1 MKKLLKISGVVLV
14 AIFLLL
20 LVLPIAFKGKIEAIV
35 KQEGNKLL
43 NAQFDFRS
51 LDISLLRHFPQAS
64 VSLKD
69 FWLKGVDEFEND
81 TLVYAGELTAAV
93 NVMSIFGDEGFEVSK
108 ILVDDTRLHAIV
120 LERGKPN
127 WDVMKAAEQ
136 TEEALAEE
144 VKDDAPEESA
154 DGEAT
159 AFRIQ
164 LKKLAVNDLDV
175 VYDDRES
182 GMYAEILDFD
192 AECAG
197 DFASDNTLLNLS
209 AETPSL
215 TFRMGGVP
223 FLNRAEIEARMDVAA
238 DFANSRF
245 ALNDNMLRLNA
256 IEASI
261 DGWVAMLDEGMDMDL
276 TLNSNEIG
284 FKEILSLVPAIYA
297 KDFAGLRTDGVATL
311 AASAKGKMV
320 GEQLPA
326 FDVDLSVKNAMF
338 RYPSLPAGVD
348 NINIA
353 ATVKNPGG
361 TADATVVK
369 VSPFSF
375 VLAGNPFSLTA
386 DVATP
391 ISDLRFDVTAK
402 GKLDLGKI
410 KDVYPIEGMNLNGVV
425 DADMGVV
432 GRMSYIE
439 KSLYD
444 KVQASGS
451 VKLND
456 MALAMENIPEVMI
469 KNSVLSFTPRYVD
482 LSQTTVMIGENDI
495 TLDSRFENYMGFV
508 FKGTT
513 LKGQLNV
520 SSRHMNLNDF
530 LGGETTDDTEVQ
542 DEEAAPLED
551 VIRVPENINFRMQ
564 TNFQEVLFNKM
575 KFNDFNGLLIV
586 KDGKIDMQNLSLNTM
601 GGSVVVNGAY
611 ATPTGSYPSF
621 NAGFALKEIAFVEAY
636 NDLDIIRKLAP
647 IFSGLT
653 GNFSGEVR
661 VSTALDAKMS
671 PMMNTLNAYGALSTK
686 DLSLRNMPF
695 LDQIADIVKKP
706 SLKTSKVKDL
716 NIDFT
721 VDNGRVHTK
730 PFTLKIEDYTM
741 RLSGSTGLDQTID
754 YKGTIT
760 IPESAGKVAKLGE
773 VNMSIGGTFSK
784 PKVSIDME
792 SLAKKAAQSAL
803 QDLGNKLLG
812 GKQGGENE
820 AAASAT
826 EGTAEGA
833 SDAAETDNAA
843 QGGQDAAGSEQES
856 AKSKQEEKAE
866 AAKKLVGT
874 AIDLFKKKK

>member
-1 MKKLLKISGVVLV
+1 MKKLLKIFGVVI
-14 AIFLLL
+14 ATIFLLL

-69 FWLKGVDEFEND
+69 FWLRGVDEFEND

-108 ILVDDTRLHAIV
+108 IIVDDTRLHAIV
-120 LERGKPN
+120 LESGKPN
-127 WDVMKAAEQ
+127 WDVMKASEQ

-144 VKDDAPEESA
+144 AKADAPEESA
-154 DGEAT
+154 DGETT

-175 VYDDRES
+175 VYDDRE
-182 GMYAEILDFD
+182 GGLYAELLDFD
-192 AECAG
+192 VECAG
-197 DFASDNTLLNLS
+197 DFASDNTLLNLN

-223 FLNRAEIEARMDVAA
+223 FLNKAEIEARMDIAA
-238 DFANSRF
+238 DFANGRF

-297 KDFAGLRTDGVATL
+297 KDFAGLRTDGMATL

-326 FDVDLSVKNAMF
+326 FEVDLSVKNAMF

-361 TADATVVK
+361 TMDATVVK

-391 ISDLRFDVTAK
+391 ISDLRFDVKAK

-439 KSLYD
+439 KSQYD

-456 MALAMENIPEVMI
+456 MALAMEDIPEVMI

-530 LGGETTDDTEVQ
+530 LGGETTDTEEV

-551 VIRVPENINFRMQ
+551 VIRVPENIDFRMQ
-564 TNFQEVLFNKM
+564 ANFGEVLFNKM
-575 KFNDFNGLLIV
+575 KFNDFKGLLIV
-586 KDGKIDMQNLSLNTM
+586 KDGRIDMQNLSLKTM

-611 ATPTGSYPSF
+611 ATPAGSYPSF

-661 VSTALDAKMS
+661 VDTALDAKMS
-671 PMMNTLNAYGALSTK
+671 PIVNSLSAYGALSTK
-686 DLSLRNMPF
+686 DLSLQNMPF

-754 YKGTIT
+754 YQGTIT
-760 IPESAGKVAKLGE
+760 IPESAGKVAMLGE
-773 VNMSIGGTFSK
+773 VDMSIGGTFSK

-803 QDLGNKLLG
+803 QDLSNKLLG
-812 GKQGGENE
+812 GKQGSD
-820 AAASAT
+820 ATAASAT
-826 EGTAEGA
+826 QDSTEDS
-833 SDAAETDNAA
+833 SDA
-843 QGGQDAAGSEQES
+843 QGEQDAAKSEQE
-856 AKSKQEEKAE
+856 EKVE

>member
-1 MKKLLKISGVVLV
+1 MKKLLKIIAVVIAVVFV
-14 AIFLLL
+14 ALI
-20 LVLPIAFKGKIEAIV
+20 VLPIAFKGKIETIV
-35 KQEGNKLL
+35 KQEGNKML

-51 LDISLLRHFPQAS
+51 LDISLIRQFPQAS

-120 LERGKPN
+120 LENGKPN
-127 WDVMKAAEQ
+127 WDIMKATEL
-136 TEEALAEE
+136 TEEAIAEE
-144 VKDDAPEESA
+144 QVEQAAGEAESA
-154 DGEAT
+154 PST
-159 AFRIQ
+159 FKIQ
-164 LKKLAVNDLDV
+164 LKKLSVSDLDV
-175 VYDDRES
+175 IYDDRQG
-182 GMYAEILDFD
+182 GMYAEILSFD
-192 AECAG
+192 ASCSG
-197 DFASDNTLLNLS
+197 DFAADQTTLRLA

-223 FLNRAEIEARMDVAA
+223 FLNKAEIEADMDVAA
-238 DFANSRF
+238 DFANSKF
-245 ALNDNMLRLNA
+245 TLSENKLRLNA

-276 TLNSNEIG
+276 KLNSNDIG

-320 GEQLPA
+320 DESLPA
-326 FDVDLSVKNAMF
+326 FDVALNVKNAMF

-348 NINIA
+348 AINIA

-361 TADATVVK
+361 ALDATVVN
-369 VSPFSF
+369 VAPLSF

-386 DVATP
+386 NVTTP
-391 ISDLRFDVTAK
+391 ISDLAFDVTAK

-410 KDVYPIEGMNLNGVV
+410 KDVYPIEDMNLNGLLT
-425 DADMGVV
+425 ADMGVK

-451 VKLND
+451 VLLND
-456 MALAMENIPEVMI
+456 MDLQMKDIPDVKI
-469 KNSVLSFTPRYVD
+469 KQSKFAFSPRFVE
-482 LSQTTVMIGENDI
+482 LSQTTINVGDNDI
-495 TLDSRFENYMGFV
+495 TLDSRFENYLGFV

-513 LKGQLNV
+513 LKGTLNV
-520 SSRHMNLNDF
+520 NSNHINLNDF
-530 LGGETTDDTEVQ
+530 MSG
-542 DEEAAPLED
+542 EAATEQVEED
-551 VIRVPENINFRMQ
+551 TPTEGVALHVPDNIDFRMQ
-564 TNFQEVLFNKM
+564 TLFKEVKMNKM
-575 KFNDFNGLLIV
+575 TFNDIKGLLIV
-586 KDGKIDMQNLSLNTM
+586 KNSKVDMQNLSLNTM

-611 ATPTGSYPSF
+611 ATPKDA
-621 NAGFALKEIAFVEAY
+621 NAAFDAALRLNKIGFKQAY
-636 NDLDIIRKLAP
+636 EDLDIIRKMAP

-653 GNFSGEVR
+653 GHFSGTMQIDTE
-661 VSTALDAKMS
+661 LDGEMS
-671 PMMNTLNAYGALSTK
+671 PIVNTLNAYGSLSTK
-686 DLSLRNMPF
+686 DLSLQNMPF

-721 VDNGRVHTK
+721 VDKGRLHTK

-741 RLSGSTGLDQTID
+741 LLSGSTGLDQTID

-760 IPESAGKVAKLGE
+760 IPASAGQVAKLGT
-773 VNMSIGGTFSK
+773 VDMTIGGTFSK
-784 PKVSIDME
+784 PKVGIDME
-792 SLAKKAAQSAL
+792 SLAKNAAKSAL
-803 QDLGNKLLG
+803 QDLGSKLLG
-812 GKQGGENE
+812 GKQESATTTD
-820 AAASAT
+820 AAAEGDAAATAT
-826 EGTAEGA
+826 E
-833 SDAAETDNAA
+833 ETP
-843 QGGQDAAGSEQES
+843 QTEQE
-856 AKSKQEEKAE
+856 KKVEDT
-866 AAKKLVGT
+866 KKLVN
-874 AIDLFKKKK
+874 AALNLFKKKQ

>member
-1 MKKLLKISGVVLV
+1 MKKLLKIIAVVIAVVFV
-14 AIFLLL
+14 ALI
-20 LVLPIAFKGKIEAIV
+20 VLPIAFKGKIETIV
-35 KQEGNKLL
+35 KQEGNKML

-51 LDISLLRHFPQAS
+51 LDISLIRQFPQAS

-120 LERGKPN
+120 LENGKPN
-127 WDVMKAAEQ
+127 WDIMKATEL
-136 TEEALAEE
+136 TEEAIAEE
-144 VKDDAPEESA
+144 QVEQAAGEAESA
-154 DGEAT
+154 PST
-159 AFRIQ
+159 FKIQ
-164 LKKLAVNDLDV
+164 LKKLSVSDLDV
-175 VYDDRES
+175 IYDDRQG
-182 GMYAEILDFD
+182 GMYAEILSFD
-192 AECAG
+192 ASCSG
-197 DFASDNTLLNLS
+197 DFAADQTTLRLA

-223 FLNRAEIEARMDVAA
+223 FLNKAEIEADMDVAA
-238 DFANSRF
+238 DFANSKF
-245 ALNDNMLRLNA
+245 TLSENKLRLNA

-276 TLNSNEIG
+276 KLNSNDIG

-320 GEQLPA
+320 GESLPA
-326 FDVDLSVKNAMF
+326 FDVALNVKNAMF

-348 NINIA
+348 AINIA

-361 TADATVVK
+361 ALDATVVN
-369 VSPFSF
+369 VAPLSF

-386 DVATP
+386 NVTTP
-391 ISDLRFDVTAK
+391 ISDLAFDVTAK

-410 KDVYPIEGMNLNGVV
+410 KDVYPIEDMNLNGLLT
-425 DADMGVV
+425 ADMGVK

-451 VKLND
+451 VLLND
-456 MALAMENIPEVMI
+456 MDLQMKDIPDVKI
-469 KNSVLSFTPRYVD
+469 KQSKFAFSPRFVE
-482 LSQTTVMIGENDI
+482 LSQTTINVGDNDI
-495 TLDSRFENYMGFV
+495 TLDSRFENYLGFV

-513 LKGQLNV
+513 LKGTLNV
-520 SSRHMNLNDF
+520 NSNHINLNDF
-530 LGGETTDDTEVQ
+530 MSG
-542 DEEAAPLED
+542 EAATEQVEED
-551 VIRVPENINFRMQ
+551 TPTEGVALRVPDNIDFRMQ
-564 TNFQEVLFNKM
+564 TLFKEVKMNKM
-575 KFNDFNGLLIV
+575 TFNDIKGLLIV
-586 KDGKIDMQNLSLNTM
+586 KNSKVDMQNLSLNTM

-611 ATPTGSYPSF
+611 ATPKDA
-621 NAGFALKEIAFVEAY
+621 NAAFDAALRLNKIGFKQAY
-636 NDLDIIRKLAP
+636 EDLDIIRKMAP

-653 GNFSGEVR
+653 GHFSGTMQIDTE
-661 VSTALDAKMS
+661 LDGEMS
-671 PMMNTLNAYGALSTK
+671 PIVNTLNAYGSLSTK
-686 DLSLRNMPF
+686 DLSLQNMPF

-721 VDNGRVHTK
+721 VDKGRLHTK

-741 RLSGSTGLDQTID
+741 LLSGSTGLDQTID

-760 IPESAGKVAKLGE
+760 IPASAGQVAKLGT
-773 VNMSIGGTFSK
+773 VDMTIGGTFSK
-784 PKVSIDME
+784 PKVGIDME
-792 SLAKKAAQSAL
+792 SLAKNAAKSAL
-803 QDLGNKLLG
+803 QDLGSKLLG
-812 GKQGGENE
+812 GKQESATTTD
-820 AAASAT
+820 AAAEGDAAATAT
-826 EGTAEGA
+826 E
-833 SDAAETDNAA
+833 ETP
-843 QGGQDAAGSEQES
+843 QTEQE
-856 AKSKQEEKAE
+856 KKVEDT
-866 AAKKLVGT
+866 KKLVN
-874 AIDLFKKKK
+874 AALNLFKKKQ